1 MVKRGF
7 LTFWHSRSESAK
19 TKQNSN
25 NGRGGSQANFS
36 NQWGKVLISKIVFTQ
51 AGRTGQAVCLAPG
64 KIIKSPYMKPA
75 PFIYSAPTTLSQALV
90 LLNQHGDEAKI
101 LAGGQSLI
109 PVMNFRLAQPG
120 MLVDLN
126 GLAALDFVRVE
137 QDGLHI
143 GAMTRQR
150 TVERS
155 LIVAEQ
161 APLVHETMP
170 FIAHPQIRNR
180 GTFGGSIA
188 HADPSA
194 ELPVIAVTLNAR
206 LRLAREGSE
215 RWVNA
220 PDFFTGL
227 FTTDLAPE
235 EMLTEIVIP
244 PPRPRTI
251 TAFTEF
257 ARRHGDYALVGVAAA
272 LTFAPD
278 NTCTEARLVYLSV
291 GEVPTVATQ
300 ASALLQG
307 ESLSD
312 EGIRAAAHAA
322 AAHEIDPSDDIHAT
336 AAYKRHLA
344 EVLTKRVLQM
354 VRERL
359 RD

>member
-1 MVKRGF
+1 
-7 LTFWHSRSESAK
+7 
-19 TKQNSN
+19 
-25 NGRGGSQANFS
+25 
-36 NQWGKVLISKIVFTQ
+36 
-51 AGRTGQAVCLAPG
+51 
-64 KIIKSPYMKPA
+64 MKPA
-75 PFIYSAPTTLSQALV
+75 PFLYFAPTTLPQALA
-90 LLNQHGDEAKI
+90 LLNQHGDEAKV

-109 PVMNFRLAQPG
+109 PVMNFRLALPA

-126 GLAALDFVRVE
+126 GLESLNFIQME
-137 QDGLHI
+137 KDGLHI

-155 LIVAEQ
+155 RLVAEQ
-161 APLVHETMP
+161 SPLVYETMP

-194 ELPVIAVTLNAR
+194 ELPVIAVTLKAL
-206 LRLAREGSE
+206 LRLQREGSE

-220 PDFFTGL
+220 SDFFTGL
-227 FTTDLAPE
+227 FATDLAPE
-235 EMLTEIVIP
+235 EMLTEIMIP

-257 ARRHGDYALVGVAAA
+257 ARRHGDYALVGVATA

-278 NTCTEARLVYLSV
+278 DTCIEARLVYLSV

-307 ESLSD
+307 ETLTD
-312 EGIRAAAHAA
+312 EVIHAAAHAA
-322 AAHEIDPSDDIHAT
+322 ATHEIDPSDDIHAT

-344 EVLTKRVLQM
+344 EVLTRRVLQTA
-354 VRERL
+354 RERL
-359 RD
+359 ETNVNN

>member
-1 MVKRGF
+1 
-7 LTFWHSRSESAK
+7 
-19 TKQNSN
+19 
-25 NGRGGSQANFS
+25 
-36 NQWGKVLISKIVFTQ
+36 
-51 AGRTGQAVCLAPG
+51 
-64 KIIKSPYMKPA
+64 MKPA
-75 PFIYSAPTTLSQALV
+75 PFLYSAPATLTEALA
-90 LLNQHGDEAKI
+90 LLNRHGDEAKV

-126 GLAALDFVRVE
+126 GVGSLDFIRAE

-150 TVERS
+150 RVERS
-155 LIVAEQ
+155 HLVAEHS
-161 APLVHETMP
+161 PLVYETMP

-206 LRLAREGSE
+206 LRLQKEGSE
-215 RWVNA
+215 RWVHA

-227 FTTDLAPE
+227 FATDLAPE

-278 NTCTEARLVYLSV
+278 ATCTEARLVYLSV

-307 ESLSD
+307 ETLTD
-312 EGIRAAAHAA
+312 EAIRAAAHAA
-322 AAHEIDPSDDIHAT
+322 ATHEIDPSDDIHAT

-344 EVLTKRVLQM
+344 EVLTRRVLQT
-354 VRERL
+354 VKEKL
-359 RD
+359 ETDETK